1 MKIIR
6 LLSAMAVFGLLAFTA
21 KAEIYIYN
29 PLNIA
34 LVGQVQQDT
43 VQGAPKSGVL
53 SEVSARTTNL
63 TINTKSLLTLIATD
77 QGFTL
82 PPKAKLWLDGDMFYL
97 LKQDNT
103 IFTIVDSNLLSITY
117 VSDVLNS
124 KQIVTT
130 KTYLE
135 TITGTSVAIL
145 AYNGSSISFTLN
157 CYGKEI
163 FYNASNFT
171 NAVLSRSYSGWGFGS
186 GTCDGQNMV
195 IKGSLK
201 GKDTTRY
208 AVGGGVGTFPPGGPL
223 AFPPDDSGTFPGT
236 QVFQSTG
243 SND

>member
-1 MKIIR
+1 
-6 LLSAMAVFGLLAFTA
+6 
-21 KAEIYIYN
+21 
-29 PLNIA
+29 
-34 LVGQVQQDT
+34 
-43 VQGAPKSGVL
+43 
-53 SEVSARTTNL
+53 
-63 TINTKSLLTLIATD
+63 
-77 QGFTL
+77 
-82 PPKAKLWLDGDMFYL
+82 
-97 LKQDNT
+97 
-103 IFTIVDSNLLSITY
+103 
-117 VSDVLNS
+117 
-124 KQIVTT
+124 
-130 KTYLE
+130 
-135 TITGTSVAIL
+135 
-145 AYNGSSISFTLN
+145 LN